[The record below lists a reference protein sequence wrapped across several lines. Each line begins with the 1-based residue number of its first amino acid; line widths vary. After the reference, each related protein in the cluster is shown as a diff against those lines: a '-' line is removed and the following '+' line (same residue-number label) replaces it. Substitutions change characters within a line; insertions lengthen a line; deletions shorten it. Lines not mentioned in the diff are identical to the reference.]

1 MRLLAAAAAAAA
13 AALLPAQLPDPATP
27 DEQQGQQQGLELGL
41 AAEAGEAEGE
51 FIIGGVPYVLEM
63 ETAPGPE
70 PGLAVAEPA
79 AG

>member
-1 MRLLAAAAAAAA
+1 M
-13 AALLPAQLPDPATP
+13 
-27 DEQQGQQQGLELGL
+27 